1 MTILIYIAT
10 SIDGFIADADGGI
23 DWLENIPNPD
33 HSDFGFSD
41 FVARI
46 DAIVMGRKT
55 FEKVLTFPEWPYT
68 KPVFVLTNSD
78 LQASPHLSGKVTFL
92 SGESREI
99 VRKLSQKGYQ
109 NLYIDGGVTIQGFLK
124 ADLVD
129 EMIITTIPVILGKG
143 IPLFGDLQEKLQF
156 TLTKSE
162 VLGSSLVKN
171 YYQRIRKA

>member
-1 MTILIYIAT
+1 MTIFVYIAT

-23 DWLENIPNPD
+23 DWLEDIPNPD

-41 FVARI
+41 FIARI

-55 FEKVLTFPEWPYT
+55 FEKVLTFPEWPYA
-68 KPVFVLTNSD
+68 KPVFVLSNSD
-78 LQASPHLSGKVTFL
+78 LQVSPHLFGKVTFL
-92 SGESREI
+92 SGEPREI
-99 VRKLSQKGYQ
+99 VRKLSQRGYQ

-129 EMIITTIPVILGKG
+129 EMIITTIPVLLGKG
-143 IPLFGDLQEKLQF
+143 IPLFGNLQEKLQF

-162 VLGSSLVKN
+162 VLASSLVKN